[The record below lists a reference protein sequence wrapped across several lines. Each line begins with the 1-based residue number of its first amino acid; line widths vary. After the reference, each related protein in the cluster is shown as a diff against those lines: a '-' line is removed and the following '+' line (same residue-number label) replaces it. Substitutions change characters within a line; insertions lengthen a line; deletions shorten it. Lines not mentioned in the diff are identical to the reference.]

1 MSKFNLQKLTTK
13 INSAYVGAV
22 LVQPARALG
31 EPTAPIKTAQ
41 GVVDAINQ
49 VANFLFAVFLALAV
63 IFLIVAALF
72 YLTAA
77 GNQTQLDKAKNTL
90 IYSIVAIVIALI
102 AGGLTAFIGDI
113 LGTRAL

>member
-1 MSKFNLQKLTTK
+1 MSKFNLQRLTTK

-22 LVQPARALG
+22 LAQNNPSTGA
-31 EPTAPIKTAQ
+31 PTAPIKTTQDAV
-41 GVVDAINQ
+41 GVVNQ
-49 VANFLFAVFLALAV
+49 VANFLFALFLALAV

-77 GNQTQLDKAKNTL
+77 GNQTQLDRAKNTL

-102 AGGLTAFIGDI
+102 AGGLTSFVGDL
-113 LGTRAL
+113 LGTSSL